1 MKREDSKFDFDLSV
15 LSLEELITVYND
27 VDDFIS
33 FLECNVKTP
42 MHRLLLQRA
51 FVEMTLP
58 KDNNNN
64 NNHSYEKEKEK
75 DKNINIGDFIKQNEF
90 MTLLLVMLHCHSK

>member
-33 FLECNVKTP
+33 FLESKK
-42 MHRLLLQRA
+42 
-51 FVEMTLP
+51 VEVEK
-58 KDNNNN
+58 KDEN
-64 NNHSYEKEKEK
+64 EK
-75 DKNINIGDFIKQNEF
+75 
-90 MTLLLVMLHCHSK
+90 